1 MKKFNVKKLFSVA
14 GMCLHI
20 FWGIVFTAFAACFYM
35 FRGIDADVMDIFSIL
50 FLVAIVEAM
59 MAYLLWFSLR
69 EALMSEFTELRLLM
83 LALSTISFGMLFFG
97 VPGCFV
103 HSVNLDP
110 VWYGSL
116 GLTFILIIAGVI
128 DARRH
133 IRRDERYWR

>member
-35 FRGIDADVMDIFSIL
+35 FRGYDADIMDIL

-59 MAYLLWFSLR
+59 MSYLLWFSLR

-83 LALSTISFGMLFFG
+83 LALSTISFGMLFG

-128 DARRH
+128 DAIRH
-133 IRRDERYWR
+133 IRREERY